1 MIKFPVNLHYGAS
14 THCTLKYAN
23 MKGCPI
29 TEDDLLAMF
38 PNRFSDRYYARRA
51 MESLAKCGY
60 AKQIGNT
67 IQITGLG
74 QMYLAKVAKQY
85 VGEMK

>member
-1 MIKFPVNLHYGAS
+1 MIKFPANLHYGAS

-29 TEDDLLAMF
+29 TEDNLLSMF
-38 PNRFSDRYYARRA
+38 PNKFSDRYNARRA
-51 MESLAKCGY
+51 METLAKYGY

-67 IQITGLG
+67 IQITRLG
-74 QMYLAKVAKQY
+74 EMYLAKVAKQY
-85 VGEMK
+85 VGEFK